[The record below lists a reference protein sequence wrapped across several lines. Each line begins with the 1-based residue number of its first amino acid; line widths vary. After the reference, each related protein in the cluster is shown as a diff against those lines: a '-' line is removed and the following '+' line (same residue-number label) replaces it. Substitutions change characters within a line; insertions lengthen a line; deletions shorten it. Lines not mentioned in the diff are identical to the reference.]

1 MKFIH
6 LADLHIGKRVNA
18 FPMLEDQ
25 RYILKQIL
33 TILRE
38 EQPDGGVILA
48 GDIYDKA
55 IPSAEAVE
63 LFDEFLTELAALRL
77 RVFIIAGNHDSPER
91 IAFGNRLMD
100 RSGIYLS
107 PVYDGHVKCIRCL
120 DSASATT
127 LSVANAVDPNV
138 DVRPVVSSPS
148 SYNAN
153 AVDLNA
159 STRPAASAAAT
170 ASVSGMPPVDVYL
183 LPFLKPANVRRFY
196 PEETIE
202 SYTDAMR
209 VAIAHMDIDPT
220 HRNLLVTHQFVTGA
234 SRSDSEDISV
244 GGTDNV
250 DASVFAPF
258 DYVALGHL
266 HGPQQVRFQPAAEAD
281 AADQD
286 VNLAANA
293 KTADT
298 SETAD
303 AAPTAS
309 STDRSESP
317 VSAVENTTV
326 GPVIRYAGTPLKY
339 SFSEAR
345 HHKSVTIVEIGEK
358 KADGVVDVCIG
369 TRELRPLHDMREIR
383 GSYEELTLR
392 ANYEGTATDDYIH
405 ATLSDEIEVPDAARH
420 LQVIYPNLMKLD
432 YDNARTRGQGSE
444 RLELE
449 QLEEKSP
456 LDLFSELFE
465 KQNHKDMTEE
475 QARYVEAQMEKI
487 WEAQN

>member
-18 FPMLEDQ
+18 FPLLEDQ

-63 LFDEFLTELAALRL
+63 LFDEFLTQLAALKL

-107 PVYDGHVKCIRCL
+107 PVYDGHVKRITCP
-120 DSASATT
+120 DTT
-127 LSVANAVDPNV
+127 SSDPQCAANAVGQHPG
-138 DVRPVVSSPS
+138 
-148 SYNAN
+148 
-153 AVDLNA
+153 
-159 STRPAASAAAT
+159 TRPTASAAAAAS
-170 ASVSGMPPVDVYL
+170 ASVYPPVDVYL

-286 VNLAANA
+286 ATPA
-293 KTADT
+293 
-298 SETAD
+298 
-303 AAPTAS
+303 AS
-309 STDRSESP
+309 SADRSESSA
-317 VSAVENTTV
+317 SAVERAST

-345 HHKSVTIVEIGEK
+345 HHKSVTVVEIGEK

-369 TRELRPLHDMREIR
+369 TRELKPLHDLREIR

-405 ATLSDEIEVPDAARH
+405 ATLTDEIEVPDAARH

>member
-63 LFDEFLTELAALRL
+63 LFDEFLTQLAALRL

-107 PVYDGHVKCIRCL
+107 PVYDGHVKRITCR
-120 DSASATT
+120 DTAASVT
-127 LSVANAVDPNV
+127 LSA
-138 DVRPVVSSPS
+138 
-148 SYNAN
+148 AN

-159 STRPAASAAAT
+159 GTHSVESASTSAAAST
-170 ASVSGMPPVDVYL
+170 CPPVDVYL

-244 GGTDNV
+244 GGSDNV
-250 DASVFAPF
+250 AASVFAPF

-266 HGPQQVRFQPAAEAD
+266 HGPQQMGE
-281 AADQD
+281 
-286 VNLAANA
+286 
-293 KTADT
+293 
-298 SETAD
+298 EG
-303 AAPTAS
+303 
-309 STDRSESP
+309 SP
-317 VSAVENTTV
+317 L
-326 GPVIRYAGTPLKY
+326 IRYAGTPLKY

-345 HHKSVTIVEIGEK
+345 HHKSVTVVEIGEK

-405 ATLSDEIEVPDAARH
+405 ATLTDEIEVPDAARH

-465 KQNHKDMTEE
+465 KQNHKEMTEE

>member
-38 EQPDGGVILA
+38 ERPDGGVILA

-63 LFDEFLTELAALRL
+63 LFDEFLTQLAALRL

-107 PVYDGHVKCIRCL
+107 PVYDGHVKRITCP
-120 DSASATT
+120 DTASSVT
-127 LSVANAVDPNV
+127 LSVANAVDL
-138 DVRPVVSSPS
+138 DAGTYPVES
-148 SYNAN
+148 
-153 AVDLNA
+153 A
-159 STRPAASAAAT
+159 STFAAAST
-170 ASVSGMPPVDVYL
+170 CPPVDVYL

-244 GGTDNV
+244 GGSDNV

-266 HGPQQVRFQPAAEAD
+266 HGPQQMGE
-281 AADQD
+281 
-286 VNLAANA
+286 
-293 KTADT
+293 
-298 SETAD
+298 EG
-303 AAPTAS
+303 
-309 STDRSESP
+309 SP
-317 VSAVENTTV
+317 L
-326 GPVIRYAGTPLKY
+326 IRYAGTPLKY

-345 HHKSVTIVEIGEK
+345 HHKSVTVVGIGEK

-405 ATLSDEIEVPDAARH
+405 ATLTDEIEIPDAARH
-420 LQVIYPNLMKLD
+420 LQLIYPNLMKLD

-465 KQNHKDMTEE
+465 KQNHKEMTEE
-475 QARYVEAQMEKI
+475 QARYVQAQMEKI
-487 WEAQN
+487 WEA

>member
-63 LFDEFLTELAALRL
+63 LFDEFLTQLAALRL

-107 PVYDGHVKCIRCL
+107 PVYDGHVKRITYP
-120 DSASATT
+120 DTASAVT
-127 LSVANAVDPNV
+127 LSAANAVDPNAGT
-138 DVRPVVSSPS
+138 RPVTSASVALSA
-148 SYNAN
+148 AN

-159 STRPAASAAAT
+159 GTHSVESASTSAAAST
-170 ASVSGMPPVDVYL
+170 CPPVDVYL

-244 GGTDNV
+244 GGSDNV

-266 HGPQQVRFQPAAEAD
+266 HGPQQMGE
-281 AADQD
+281 
-286 VNLAANA
+286 
-293 KTADT
+293 
-298 SETAD
+298 EG
-303 AAPTAS
+303 
-309 STDRSESP
+309 
-317 VSAVENTTV
+317 
-326 GPVIRYAGTPLKY
+326 GPIIRYAGTPLKY

-345 HHKSVTIVEIGEK
+345 HHKSVTVVEIGEK

-405 ATLSDEIEVPDAARH
+405 ATLTDEIEVPDAARH

-465 KQNHKDMTEE
+465 KQNHKEMTEE
-475 QARYVEAQMEKI
+475 QARYVQAQMEKI
-487 WEAQN
+487 WEA

>member
-63 LFDEFLTELAALRL
+63 LFDEFLTQLAALKL

-120 DSASATT
+120 NSASATT
-127 LSVANAVDPNV
+127 QSAANAVDPH
-138 DVRPVVSSPS
+138 
-148 SYNAN
+148 AG
-153 AVDLNA
+153 
-159 STRPAASAAAT
+159 TRPAASAAAT
-170 ASVSGMPPVDVYL
+170 ASVSGMPPVDIYL

-266 HGPQQVRFQPAAEAD
+266 HGPQQMGE
-281 AADQD
+281 
-286 VNLAANA
+286 
-293 KTADT
+293 
-298 SETAD
+298 EG
-303 AAPTAS
+303 
-309 STDRSESP
+309 
-317 VSAVENTTV
+317 

-345 HHKSVTIVEIGEK
+345 HHKSVTVVEIGEK

-369 TRELRPLHDMREIR
+369 TRELKPLHDMREIR

-405 ATLSDEIEVPDAARH
+405 ATLTDEIEVPDAARH

-456 LDLFSELFE
+456 LDLFLELFE

-475 QARYVEAQMEKI
+475 QARYVQAQMEKI

>member
-63 LFDEFLTELAALRL
+63 LFDEFLTQLAALRL

-107 PVYDGHVKCIRCL
+107 PVYDGHVKRITCP
-120 DSASATT
+120 DSAASVT
-127 LSVANAVDPNV
+127 LSA
-138 DVRPVVSSPS
+138 
-148 SYNAN
+148 AN

-159 STRPAASAAAT
+159 GTHSVESASTSAAAST
-170 ASVSGMPPVDVYL
+170 CPPVDVYL

-266 HGPQQVRFQPAAEAD
+266 HGPQQMGE
-281 AADQD
+281 
-286 VNLAANA
+286 
-293 KTADT
+293 
-298 SETAD
+298 EG
-303 AAPTAS
+303 
-309 STDRSESP
+309 
-317 VSAVENTTV
+317 
-326 GPVIRYAGTPLKY
+326 GPLIRYAGTPLKY

-345 HHKSVTIVEIGEK
+345 HHKSVTVVEIGEK
-358 KADGVVDVCIG
+358 KADGVVDVCIS

-405 ATLSDEIEVPDAARH
+405 ATLTDEIEIPDAARH

-465 KQNHKDMTEE
+465 KQNHKEMTEE
-475 QARYVEAQMEKI
+475 QARYVQAQMEKI
-487 WEAQN
+487 WEA

>member
-18 FPMLEDQ
+18 FPMLGDQ

-63 LFDEFLTELAALRL
+63 LFDEFLTQLAALRL

-107 PVYDGHVKCIRCL
+107 PVYDGHVKRITCP
-120 DSASATT
+120 DTASAVT
-127 LSVANAVDPNV
+127 LSAANAVDPNAGT
-138 DVRPVVSSPS
+138 RPVTSASVALSA
-148 SYNAN
+148 AN

-159 STRPAASAAAT
+159 GTHSVESASTSAAAST
-170 ASVSGMPPVDVYL
+170 CPPVDVYL

-244 GGTDNV
+244 GGSDNV

-266 HGPQQVRFQPAAEAD
+266 HGPQQMGE
-281 AADQD
+281 
-286 VNLAANA
+286 
-293 KTADT
+293 
-298 SETAD
+298 EG
-303 AAPTAS
+303 
-309 STDRSESP
+309 
-317 VSAVENTTV
+317 
-326 GPVIRYAGTPLKY
+326 GPIIRYAGTPLKY

-345 HHKSVTIVEIGEK
+345 HHKSVTVVEIGEK

-405 ATLSDEIEVPDAARH
+405 ATLTDEIEIPDAARH

-465 KQNHKDMTEE
+465 KQNHKEMTEE
-475 QARYVEAQMEKI
+475 QARYVQAQMEKI
-487 WEAQN
+487 WEA

>member
-63 LFDEFLTELAALRL
+63 LFDEFLTQLAALRL

-107 PVYDGHVKCIRCL
+107 PVYDDHVKRITCP
-120 DSASATT
+120 DSAASVT
-127 LSVANAVDPNV
+127 LSAANAVDPNAGT
-138 DVRPVVSSPS
+138 RPVTSASVTLSA
-148 SYNAN
+148 AN

-159 STRPAASAAAT
+159 GTHSVESASTSAAAST
-170 ASVSGMPPVDVYL
+170 CPPVDVYL

-202 SYTDAMR
+202 SYTDAIR

-244 GGTDNV
+244 GGSDNI

-266 HGPQQVRFQPAAEAD
+266 HGPQQMGE
-281 AADQD
+281 
-286 VNLAANA
+286 
-293 KTADT
+293 
-298 SETAD
+298 EG
-303 AAPTAS
+303 
-309 STDRSESP
+309 SP
-317 VSAVENTTV
+317 L
-326 GPVIRYAGTPLKY
+326 IRYAGTPLKY

-345 HHKSVTIVEIGEK
+345 HHKSVTVVEIGEK

-405 ATLSDEIEVPDAARH
+405 ATLTDEIEIPDAARH

-465 KQNHKDMTEE
+465 KQNHKEMTEE
-475 QARYVEAQMEKI
+475 QARYVQAQMEKI
-487 WEAQN
+487 WEA

>member
-63 LFDEFLTELAALRL
+63 LFDEFLTQLAALRL

-107 PVYDGHVKCIRCL
+107 PVYDGHVKRITCP
-120 DSASATT
+120 DSAASVT
-127 LSVANAVDPNV
+127 LSAANAVDPNAGT
-138 DVRPVVSSPS
+138 RPVTSASVTLSA
-148 SYNAN
+148 AN
-153 AVDLNA
+153 AVDPNAGTHSVESA
-159 STRPAASAAAT
+159 STSAAAST
-170 ASVSGMPPVDVYL
+170 CPPVDVYL

-244 GGTDNV
+244 GGSDNV

-266 HGPQQVRFQPAAEAD
+266 HGPQQMGE
-281 AADQD
+281 
-286 VNLAANA
+286 
-293 KTADT
+293 
-298 SETAD
+298 EG
-303 AAPTAS
+303 
-309 STDRSESP
+309 
-317 VSAVENTTV
+317 
-326 GPVIRYAGTPLKY
+326 GPIIRYAGTPLKY

-345 HHKSVTIVEIGEK
+345 HHKYVTVVEIGEK

-405 ATLSDEIEVPDAARH
+405 ATLTDEIEIPDAARH

-465 KQNHKDMTEE
+465 KQNHKEMTEE
-475 QARYVEAQMEKI
+475 QARYVQAQMEKI
-487 WEAQN
+487 WEA

>member
-63 LFDEFLTELAALRL
+63 LFDEFLTQLAALRL

-107 PVYDGHVKCIRCL
+107 PVYDGHVKRITCR
-120 DSASATT
+120 DSAASVT
-127 LSVANAVDPNV
+127 LSVANAVD
-138 DVRPVVSSPS
+138 
-148 SYNAN
+148 
-153 AVDLNA
+153 LNA
-159 STRPAASAAAT
+159 GTHSVESASTSASAST
-170 ASVSGMPPVDVYL
+170 CPLVDVYL

-202 SYTDAMR
+202 SYTDAIR

-244 GGTDNV
+244 GGSDNV

-266 HGPQQVRFQPAAEAD
+266 HGPQQMGE
-281 AADQD
+281 
-286 VNLAANA
+286 
-293 KTADT
+293 
-298 SETAD
+298 EG
-303 AAPTAS
+303 
-309 STDRSESP
+309 
-317 VSAVENTTV
+317 
-326 GPVIRYAGTPLKY
+326 GPLIRYAGTPLKY

-345 HHKSVTIVEIGEK
+345 HHKSVTVVEIGEK

-405 ATLSDEIEVPDAARH
+405 ATLTDEIEVPDAARH

-432 YDNARTRGQGSE
+432 YDNARTRGQGSD

-465 KQNHKDMTEE
+465 KQNHKEMTEE
-475 QARYVEAQMEKI
+475 QARYIEAQMEKI
-487 WEAQN
+487 WEA

>member
-1 MKFIH
+1 
-6 LADLHIGKRVNA
+6 
-18 FPMLEDQ
+18 MLEDQ

-63 LFDEFLTELAALRL
+63 LFDEFLTQLAALRL

-107 PVYDGHVKCIRCL
+107 PVYDGHVKRITCR
-120 DSASATT
+120 DSASVVT
-127 LSVANAVDPNV
+127 LSAANAVDPNAGT
-138 DVRPVVSSPS
+138 RPATSASVTLSA
-148 SYNAN
+148 AN
-153 AVDLNA
+153 AVDLDAGTHSVESA
-159 STRPAASAAAT
+159 STSAAAST
-170 ASVSGMPPVDVYL
+170 CPPVDVYL

-244 GGTDNV
+244 GGSDNV

-266 HGPQQVRFQPAAEAD
+266 HGPQQVRFQPAPEED

-286 VNLAANA
+286 AIPEAASA
-293 KTADT
+293 
-298 SETAD
+298 E
-303 AAPTAS
+303 
-309 STDRSESP
+309 ESDGSA
-317 VSAVENTTV
+317 SAVENTTA
-326 GPVIRYAGTPLKY
+326 GPLIRYAGTPLKY

-345 HHKSVTIVEIGEK
+345 HHKSVTVVEIGEK

-405 ATLSDEIEVPDAARH
+405 ATLTDEIEVPDAARH

-456 LDLFSELFE
+456 IDLFSELFE
-465 KQNHKDMTEE
+465 KQNHKEMTEE

-487 WEAQN
+487 WEA

>member
-63 LFDEFLTELAALRL
+63 LFDEFLTQLAALRL

-107 PVYDGHVKCIRCL
+107 PVYDGHVKRITCR
-120 DSASATT
+120 DTAASVT
-127 LSVANAVDPNV
+127 LSA
-138 DVRPVVSSPS
+138 
-148 SYNAN
+148 AN

-159 STRPAASAAAT
+159 GTHSVESASTSAAAST
-170 ASVSGMPPVDVYL
+170 CPPVDVYL

-266 HGPQQVRFQPAAEAD
+266 HGPQQMGE
-281 AADQD
+281 
-286 VNLAANA
+286 
-293 KTADT
+293 
-298 SETAD
+298 EG
-303 AAPTAS
+303 
-309 STDRSESP
+309 
-317 VSAVENTTV
+317 
-326 GPVIRYAGTPLKY
+326 GPLIRYAGTPLKY

-345 HHKSVTIVEIGEK
+345 HHKSVTVVEIGEK
-358 KADGVVDVCIG
+358 KADGTTDVCIG

-405 ATLSDEIEVPDAARH
+405 ATLTDEIEIPDAARH

-465 KQNHKDMTEE
+465 KQNHKEMTEE
-475 QARYVEAQMEKI
+475 QARYVQAQMEKI
-487 WEAQN
+487 WEA

>member
-107 PVYDGHVKCIRCL
+107 PVYDGHVKRITCPDTISSVPQ
-120 DSASATT
+120 SA
-127 LSVANAVDPNV
+127 D
-138 DVRPVVSSPS
+138 
-148 SYNAN
+148 N

-170 ASVSGMPPVDVYL
+170 ASVSVSGTPPVDVYL

-266 HGPQQVRFQPAAEAD
+266 HGPQQVRFQPAPEED

-286 VNLAANA
+286 ANLAASS
-293 KTADT
+293 ADH
-298 SETAD
+298 
-303 AAPTAS
+303 
-309 STDRSESP
+309 SESP
-317 VSAVENTTV
+317 ASAVENTTV
-326 GPVIRYAGTPLKY
+326 GPAIRYAGTPLKY

-345 HHKSVTIVEIGEK
+345 HHKSVTVVEIGEK

-405 ATLSDEIEVPDAARH
+405 ATLTDEIEVPDAARH

-475 QARYVEAQMEKI
+475 QARYVQAQMEKI
-487 WEAQN
+487 WEE

>member
-1 MKFIH
+1 MKTAWIYKARGGIIMKFIH

-63 LFDEFLTELAALRL
+63 LFDEFLTQLAALRL

-107 PVYDGHVKCIRCL
+107 PVYDGHVKRITCR
-120 DSASATT
+120 DTASAVT
-127 LSVANAVDPNV
+127 LSAANAVDPNAGT
-138 DVRPVVSSPS
+138 RPVTSAPATLSA
-148 SYNAN
+148 AN

-159 STRPAASAAAT
+159 GTHSVESASTSAAAST
-170 ASVSGMPPVDVYL
+170 CPPVDVYL

-220 HRNLLVTHQFVTGA
+220 HRNILVTHQFVTGA

-244 GGTDNV
+244 GGSDNV

-266 HGPQQVRFQPAAEAD
+266 HGPQQMGE
-281 AADQD
+281 
-286 VNLAANA
+286 
-293 KTADT
+293 
-298 SETAD
+298 EG
-303 AAPTAS
+303 
-309 STDRSESP
+309 
-317 VSAVENTTV
+317 
-326 GPVIRYAGTPLKY
+326 GPIIRYAGTPLKY

-345 HHKSVTIVEIGEK
+345 HHKSVTVVEIGEK

-405 ATLSDEIEVPDAARH
+405 ATLTDEIEIPDAARH

>member
-63 LFDEFLTELAALRL
+63 LFDEFLTQLAALRL

-107 PVYDGHVKCIRCL
+107 PVYDGHVKCITCP
-120 DSASATT
+120 DITSPAT
-127 LSVANAVDPNV
+127 LSA
-138 DVRPVVSSPS
+138 
-148 SYNAN
+148 AN
-153 AVDLNA
+153 AVDLDAGTYPVESA
-159 STRPAASAAAT
+159 STSAAAST
-170 ASVSGMPPVDVYL
+170 CPPVDVYL

-244 GGTDNV
+244 GGSDNV

-266 HGPQQVRFQPAAEAD
+266 HGPQQMGE
-281 AADQD
+281 
-286 VNLAANA
+286 
-293 KTADT
+293 
-298 SETAD
+298 EG
-303 AAPTAS
+303 
-309 STDRSESP
+309 
-317 VSAVENTTV
+317 
-326 GPVIRYAGTPLKY
+326 GPLIRYAGTPLKY

-345 HHKSVTIVEIGEK
+345 HHKSVTVVEIGEK

-405 ATLSDEIEVPDAARH
+405 ATLTDEIEVPDAARH

-465 KQNHKDMTEE
+465 KQNHKEMTEE
-475 QARYVEAQMEKI
+475 QVRYVQAQMEKI
-487 WEAQN
+487 WEA

>member
-63 LFDEFLTELAALRL
+63 LFDEFLTQLAALRL

-107 PVYDGHVKCIRCL
+107 PVYDGHVKRITCR
-120 DSASATT
+120 DTASAAT
-127 LSVANAVDPNV
+127 LSAANAVDPNAGT
-138 DVRPVVSSPS
+138 RPVTSASVALSA
-148 SYNAN
+148 AN
-153 AVDLNA
+153 AVDPNAGTHSVESA
-159 STRPAASAAAT
+159 STSAAAST
-170 ASVSGMPPVDVYL
+170 CPPVDVYL
-183 LPFLKPANVRRFY
+183 LPFLKPASVRRFY
-196 PEETIE
+196 PEESIE

-244 GGTDNV
+244 GGSDNV

-266 HGPQQVRFQPAAEAD
+266 HGPQQMGE
-281 AADQD
+281 
-286 VNLAANA
+286 
-293 KTADT
+293 
-298 SETAD
+298 EG
-303 AAPTAS
+303 
-309 STDRSESP
+309 
-317 VSAVENTTV
+317 
-326 GPVIRYAGTPLKY
+326 GPIIRYAGTPLKY

-345 HHKSVTIVEIGEK
+345 HHKSVTVVEIGEK

-405 ATLSDEIEVPDAARH
+405 ATLTDEIEIPDAARH

-465 KQNHKDMTEE
+465 KQNHKEMTEE
-475 QARYVEAQMEKI
+475 QARYVQAQMEKI
-487 WEAQN
+487 WEA

>member
-63 LFDEFLTELAALRL
+63 LFDEFLTRLAALKL

-107 PVYDGHVKCIRCL
+107 PVYDGHVKRITCP
-120 DSASATT
+120 DSAASVT
-127 LSVANAVDPNV
+127 LSA
-138 DVRPVVSSPS
+138 
-148 SYNAN
+148 AN

-159 STRPAASAAAT
+159 GTHSVESASTSAAAST
-170 ASVSGMPPVDVYL
+170 CPPVDVYL

-202 SYTDAMR
+202 SYTDAIR

-244 GGTDNV
+244 GGSDNV

-266 HGPQQVRFQPAAEAD
+266 HGPQQMGE
-281 AADQD
+281 
-286 VNLAANA
+286 
-293 KTADT
+293 
-298 SETAD
+298 EG
-303 AAPTAS
+303 
-309 STDRSESP
+309 
-317 VSAVENTTV
+317 
-326 GPVIRYAGTPLKY
+326 GPIIRYAGTPLKY

-345 HHKSVTIVEIGEK
+345 HHKSVTVVEIGEK

-405 ATLSDEIEVPDAARH
+405 ATLTDEIEVPDAARH

-475 QARYVEAQMEKI
+475 QARYIEAQMEKI
-487 WEAQN
+487 WEA

>member
-63 LFDEFLTELAALRL
+63 LFDEFLYQLAALKL

-100 RSGIYLS
+100 HSGIYLS
-107 PVYDGHVKCIRCL
+107 PVYDGHVKRITCL
-120 DSASATT
+120 D
-127 LSVANAVDPNV
+127 
-138 DVRPVVSSPS
+138 
-148 SYNAN
+148 
-153 AVDLNA
+153 
-159 STRPAASAAAT
+159 AASA
-170 ASVSGMPPVDVYL
+170 SICPPVDVYL

-196 PEETIE
+196 PDETIE

-209 VAIAHMDIDPT
+209 IAIAHMDIDPT
-220 HRNLLVTHQFVTGA
+220 HRNLLVTHQFVSGA

-266 HGPQQVRFQPAAEAD
+266 HGPQQVRFRSVPDAN

-286 VNLAANA
+286 AS
-293 KTADT
+293 
-298 SETAD
+298 SEAVMHALLSAD
-303 AAPTAS
+303 ADSEVS
-309 STDRSESP
+309 STEHSESSA
-317 VSAVENTTV
+317 SAVKTMTA
-326 GPVIRYAGTPLKY
+326 GPVIRYSGTPLKY

-345 HHKSVTIVEIGEK
+345 HHKSVTIVEIGAK
-358 KADGVVDVCIG
+358 KADGTTDVCID
-369 TRELRPLHDMREIR
+369 TRELKPMHDMREIR

-392 ANYEGTATDDYIH
+392 ANYEGTATDDYMH
-405 ATLSDEIEVPDAARH
+405 VTLTDEIEVPDAARH

-432 YDNARTRGQGSE
+432 YDNARTRGQGDE
-444 RLELE
+444 GLELE
-449 QLEEKSP
+449 ALEEKSP

-465 KQNHKDMTEE
+465 KQNHKEMTEE
-475 QARYVEAQMEKI
+475 QTRYVQAQMEKI
-487 WEAQN
+487 WEA

>member
-6 LADLHIGKRVNA
+6 LADLHIGKRVNE

-38 EQPDGGVILA
+38 ERPDGGVILA

-63 LFDEFLTELAALRL
+63 LFDEFLTQLAALRL

-107 PVYDGHVKCIRCL
+107 PVYDGHVKRITCP
-120 DSASATT
+120 DSAASVT
-127 LSVANAVDPNV
+127 LSA
-138 DVRPVVSSPS
+138 
-148 SYNAN
+148 AN

-159 STRPAASAAAT
+159 GTHSVESASTSAAAST
-170 ASVSGMPPVDVYL
+170 CPPVDVYL

-244 GGTDNV
+244 GGSDNV

-266 HGPQQVRFQPAAEAD
+266 HGPQQVRFQPAPEED
-281 AADQD
+281 ASDQD
-286 VNLAANA
+286 ATPA
-293 KTADT
+293 T
-298 SETAD
+298 
-303 AAPTAS
+303 S

-317 VSAVENTTV
+317 ASTVENTTV
-326 GPVIRYAGTPLKY
+326 GPIIRYAGTPLKY
-339 SFSEAR
+339 SFSEDR
-345 HHKSVTIVEIGEK
+345 HHKSVTVVEIGEK
-358 KADGVVDVCIG
+358 KADGVVDVCIS

-405 ATLSDEIEVPDAARH
+405 ATLTDEIEIPDAARH

-432 YDNARTRGQGSE
+432 YDNARTRGQSSE

-465 KQNHKDMTEE
+465 KQNHKEMTEE
-475 QARYVEAQMEKI
+475 QAHYVQAQMEKI
-487 WEAQN
+487 WEA

>member
-38 EQPDGGVILA
+38 ERPDGGVILA

-63 LFDEFLTELAALRL
+63 LFDEFLTQLAALRL

-107 PVYDGHVKCIRCL
+107 PVYDGHVKRITCPDRA
-120 DSASATT
+120 ASVT
-127 LSVANAVDPNV
+127 LSA
-138 DVRPVVSSPS
+138 
-148 SYNAN
+148 AN

-159 STRPAASAAAT
+159 GTHSVESASTSAAAST
-170 ASVSGMPPVDVYL
+170 CPPVDVYL

-196 PEETIE
+196 LEETIE

-244 GGTDNV
+244 GGSDNV

-266 HGPQQVRFQPAAEAD
+266 HGPQQMGE
-281 AADQD
+281 
-286 VNLAANA
+286 
-293 KTADT
+293 
-298 SETAD
+298 EG
-303 AAPTAS
+303 
-309 STDRSESP
+309 
-317 VSAVENTTV
+317 
-326 GPVIRYAGTPLKY
+326 GPLIRYAGTPLKY

-345 HHKSVTIVEIGEK
+345 HHKSVTVVEIGEK
-358 KADGVVDVCIG
+358 KADGVVDVCIS

-405 ATLSDEIEVPDAARH
+405 ATLTDEIEIPDAARH

-465 KQNHKDMTEE
+465 KQNHKEMTEE
-475 QARYVEAQMEKI
+475 QARYVQAQMEKI
-487 WEAQN
+487 WEA

>member
-63 LFDEFLTELAALRL
+63 LFDEFLTQLAALKL

-91 IAFGNRLMD
+91 IAFGSRLMD

-107 PVYDGHVKCIRCL
+107 PVYDGHVKRITCPDIT
-120 DSASATT
+120 SPAT
-127 LSVANAVDPNV
+127 LSAANAVDPNTGT
-138 DVRPVVSSPS
+138 RPATSASVTLSA
-148 SYNAN
+148 AN

-159 STRPAASAAAT
+159 GTHSVESASTSASA
-170 ASVSGMPPVDVYL
+170 SGTPPVDVYL

-196 PEETIE
+196 PEESIE

-250 DASVFAPF
+250 DASVFVPF

-266 HGPQQVRFQPAAEAD
+266 HGPQQMGE
-281 AADQD
+281 
-286 VNLAANA
+286 
-293 KTADT
+293 
-298 SETAD
+298 EG
-303 AAPTAS
+303 
-309 STDRSESP
+309 
-317 VSAVENTTV
+317 
-326 GPVIRYAGTPLKY
+326 GPLIRYAGTPLKY
-339 SFSEAR
+339 SFSETR
-345 HHKSVTIVEIGEK
+345 HHKSVTVVEIGAK
-358 KADGVVDVCIG
+358 KADGTTDVRID

-405 ATLSDEIEVPDAARH
+405 ATLTDEIEVPDAARH

-444 RLELE
+444 RLDLE

-475 QARYVEAQMEKI
+475 QARYIGAQMEKI
-487 WEAQN
+487 WEA

>member
-63 LFDEFLTELAALRL
+63 LFDEFLYQLAALRL

-120 DSASATT
+120 DESASGT
-127 LSVANAVDPNV
+127 
-138 DVRPVVSSPS
+138 
-148 SYNAN
+148 
-153 AVDLNA
+153 
-159 STRPAASAAAT
+159 
-170 ASVSGMPPVDVYL
+170 PPVDVYL

-266 HGPQQVRFQPAAEAD
+266 HGPQQVRFQPAPEED

-286 VNLAANA
+286 ANLAA
-293 KTADT
+293 
-298 SETAD
+298 
-303 AAPTAS
+303 S
-309 STDRSESP
+309 SADRSESP
-317 VSAVENTTV
+317 ASAVERASA

-345 HHKSVTIVEIGEK
+345 HHKSVTVVEIGEK
-358 KADGVVDVCIG
+358 KADGVVDICIG
-369 TRELRPLHDMREIR
+369 TRELLPLHDMREIR

-405 ATLSDEIEVPDAARH
+405 ATLTDEIEVPDAARH

-475 QARYVEAQMEKI
+475 QARYVQAQMEKI
-487 WEAQN
+487 WEE

>member
-63 LFDEFLTELAALRL
+63 LFDEFLTQLAALRL

-107 PVYDGHVKCIRCL
+107 PVYDGHVKRIRCL

-127 LSVANAVDPNV
+127 LSAANAVDPNA
-138 DVRPVVSSPS
+138 DI
-148 SYNAN
+148 
-153 AVDLNA
+153 
-159 STRPAASAAAT
+159 RPAASAAAT
-170 ASVSGMPPVDVYL
+170 LSAANAVDLDAGTHSVESASTSAAASTCPPVDVYL

-209 VAIAHMDIDPT
+209 VAIAHMEIDPT

-266 HGPQQVRFQPAAEAD
+266 HGPQQVRFQPAPEED

-286 VNLAANA
+286 AIPEAASA
-293 KTADT
+293 ED
-298 SETAD
+298 SD
-303 AAPTAS
+303 GSAS
-309 STDRSESP
+309 T
-317 VSAVENTTV
+317 VENTTA

-345 HHKSVTIVEIGEK
+345 HHKSVTVVEIGEK

-392 ANYEGTATDDYIH
+392 ANYEGTAMDDYIH
-405 ATLSDEIEVPDAARH
+405 ATLTDEIEVPDAARH

-456 LDLFSELFE
+456 IDLFSELFE
-465 KQNHKDMTEE
+465 KQNHKEMTEE

-487 WEAQN
+487 WEA

>member
-63 LFDEFLTELAALRL
+63 LFDEFLTQLAALRL
-77 RVFIIAGNHDSPER
+77 RVFIIVGNHDSPER

-107 PVYDGHVKCIRCL
+107 PVYDGHVKRITCP
-120 DSASATT
+120 DSASA
-127 LSVANAVDPNV
+127 
-138 DVRPVVSSPS
+138 
-148 SYNAN
+148 
-153 AVDLNA
+153 
-159 STRPAASAAAT
+159 STC
-170 ASVSGMPPVDVYL
+170 PPVDVYL

-202 SYTDAMR
+202 SYTDAIR

-244 GGTDNV
+244 GGSDNV

-266 HGPQQVRFQPAAEAD
+266 HGPQQMGE
-281 AADQD
+281 
-286 VNLAANA
+286 
-293 KTADT
+293 
-298 SETAD
+298 EG
-303 AAPTAS
+303 
-309 STDRSESP
+309 
-317 VSAVENTTV
+317 
-326 GPVIRYAGTPLKY
+326 GPIIRYAGTPLKY

-345 HHKSVTIVEIGEK
+345 HHKSVTVVEIGEK

-369 TRELRPLHDMREIR
+369 TRELLPLHDMREIR

-405 ATLSDEIEVPDAARH
+405 ATLTDEIEIPDAARH

-465 KQNHKDMTEE
+465 KQNHKEMTEE
-475 QARYVEAQMEKI
+475 QSRYVQAQMEKI
-487 WEAQN
+487 WEA

>member
-38 EQPDGGVILA
+38 ERPDGGVILA

-63 LFDEFLTELAALRL
+63 LFDEFLTQLAALRL

-107 PVYDGHVKCIRCL
+107 PVYDGHVKRITCPDRA
-120 DSASATT
+120 ASVT
-127 LSVANAVDPNV
+127 LSA
-138 DVRPVVSSPS
+138 
-148 SYNAN
+148 AN

-159 STRPAASAAAT
+159 GTHSVESASTSAAAST
-170 ASVSGMPPVDVYL
+170 CPPVDVYL

-244 GGTDNV
+244 GGSDNV

-266 HGPQQVRFQPAAEAD
+266 HGPQQMGE
-281 AADQD
+281 
-286 VNLAANA
+286 
-293 KTADT
+293 
-298 SETAD
+298 EG
-303 AAPTAS
+303 
-309 STDRSESP
+309 
-317 VSAVENTTV
+317 
-326 GPVIRYAGTPLKY
+326 GPLIRYAGTPLKY

-345 HHKSVTIVEIGEK
+345 HHKSVTVVEIGEK

-405 ATLSDEIEVPDAARH
+405 ATLTDEIEIPDAARH

-475 QARYVEAQMEKI
+475 QARYVQAQMEKI
-487 WEAQN
+487 WEA

>member
-63 LFDEFLTELAALRL
+63 LFDEFLTQLAALRL

-107 PVYDGHVKCIRCL
+107 PVYDGHVKRITC
-120 DSASATT
+120 
-127 LSVANAVDPNV
+127 
-138 DVRPVVSSPS
+138 
-148 SYNAN
+148 
-153 AVDLNA
+153 
-159 STRPAASAAAT
+159 
-170 ASVSGMPPVDVYL
+170 PPVDVYL

-244 GGTDNV
+244 GGSDNV

-266 HGPQQVRFQPAAEAD
+266 HGPQQMGE
-281 AADQD
+281 
-286 VNLAANA
+286 
-293 KTADT
+293 
-298 SETAD
+298 EG
-303 AAPTAS
+303 
-309 STDRSESP
+309 
-317 VSAVENTTV
+317 
-326 GPVIRYAGTPLKY
+326 GPIIRYAGTPLKY

-345 HHKSVTIVEIGEK
+345 HHKSVTVVEIGEK

-369 TRELRPLHDMREIR
+369 TRKLRPLHDMREIR
-383 GSYEELTLR
+383 GSYEDLTLR

-405 ATLSDEIEVPDAARH
+405 ATLTDEIEIPDAARH

-465 KQNHKDMTEE
+465 KQNHKEMTEE
-475 QARYVEAQMEKI
+475 QARYVQAQMEKI
-487 WEAQN
+487 WEA

>member
-77 RVFIIAGNHDSPER
+77 RVFVIAGNHDSPER

-107 PVYDGHVKCIRCL
+107 PVYDGHVKCITCP
-120 DSASATT
+120 DTA
-127 LSVANAVDPNV
+127 
-138 DVRPVVSSPS
+138 
-148 SYNAN
+148 
-153 AVDLNA
+153 
-159 STRPAASAAAT
+159 AAAT
-170 ASVSGMPPVDVYL
+170 PPVDVYL

-250 DASVFAPF
+250 DVSVFAPF

-266 HGPQQVRFQPAAEAD
+266 HGPQQVRFQPAPEED

-286 VNLAANA
+286 ANLAA
-293 KTADT
+293 
-298 SETAD
+298 
-303 AAPTAS
+303 S
-309 STDRSESP
+309 SADRSESP
-317 VSAVENTTV
+317 ASAVENTTV

-345 HHKSVTIVEIGEK
+345 HHKSVTVVEIGEK
-358 KADGVVDVCIG
+358 KADGVVDVCID

-405 ATLSDEIEVPDAARH
+405 ATLTDEIEVPDAARH

-475 QARYVEAQMEKI
+475 QARYVQAQMEKI
-487 WEAQN
+487 WEE

>member
-38 EQPDGGVILA
+38 ERPDGGVILA

-63 LFDEFLTELAALRL
+63 LFDEFLTQLAALRL

-107 PVYDGHVKCIRCL
+107 PVYDGHVKRITCP
-120 DSASATT
+120 DSAASVT
-127 LSVANAVDPNV
+127 LSA
-138 DVRPVVSSPS
+138 
-148 SYNAN
+148 AN
-153 AVDLNA
+153 AVDLDAGTHSVESA
-159 STRPAASAAAT
+159 STSAAAST
-170 ASVSGMPPVDVYL
+170 CPPVDVYL

-244 GGTDNV
+244 GGSDNV

-266 HGPQQVRFQPAAEAD
+266 HGPQQVRFQPAPEENAS
-281 AADQD
+281 DQD
-286 VNLAANA
+286 AIPA
-293 KTADT
+293 
-298 SETAD
+298 
-303 AAPTAS
+303 AS
-309 STDRSESP
+309 STDRSESLAST
-317 VSAVENTTV
+317 VGNTTV
-326 GPVIRYAGTPLKY
+326 GPLIRYAGTPLKY

-345 HHKSVTIVEIGEK
+345 HHKSVTVVEIGEK

-392 ANYEGTATDDYIH
+392 TNYEGTATDDYIH
-405 ATLSDEIEVPDAARH
+405 ATLTDEIEIPDAARH

-475 QARYVEAQMEKI
+475 QARYVQAQMEKI
-487 WEAQN
+487 WEA

>member
-25 RYILKQIL
+25 RYILKQLL

-38 EQPDGGVILA
+38 DQPDGGVILA

-63 LFDEFLTELAALRL
+63 LFDEFLTQLAALKL

-107 PVYDGHVKCIRCL
+107 PVYDGHVKRITCPDTISSVPQ
-120 DSASATT
+120 SAD
-127 LSVANAVDPNV
+127 NA
-138 DVRPVVSSPS
+138 
-148 SYNAN
+148 A
-153 AVDLNA
+153 DLQA
-159 STRPAASAAAT
+159 GTRPAASTSAAASAIGT
-170 ASVSGMPPVDVYL
+170 PPVDVYL

-266 HGPQQVRFQPAAEAD
+266 HGPQQMGE
-281 AADQD
+281 
-286 VNLAANA
+286 
-293 KTADT
+293 
-298 SETAD
+298 EG
-303 AAPTAS
+303 
-309 STDRSESP
+309 
-317 VSAVENTTV
+317 

-345 HHKSVTIVEIGEK
+345 HHKSVTVVEIGEK

-369 TRELRPLHDMREIR
+369 TRELKPLHDMREIR

-405 ATLSDEIEVPDAARH
+405 ATLTDEIEVPDAARH

-475 QARYVEAQMEKI
+475 QARYVQAQMEKI

>member
-63 LFDEFLTELAALRL
+63 LFDEFLTQLASLRL
-77 RVFIIAGNHDSPER
+77 RVFVIAGNHDSPER

-107 PVYDGHVKCIRCL
+107 PVYDGHVKRITCPDIT
-120 DSASATT
+120 SPAT
-127 LSVANAVDPNV
+127 LSA
-138 DVRPVVSSPS
+138 
-148 SYNAN
+148 AN
-153 AVDLNA
+153 AVDLDAGTHPVESA
-159 STRPAASAAAT
+159 STSAAAST
-170 ASVSGMPPVDVYL
+170 CPPVDVYL

-244 GGTDNV
+244 GGSDNV

-266 HGPQQVRFQPAAEAD
+266 HGPQQMGE
-281 AADQD
+281 
-286 VNLAANA
+286 
-293 KTADT
+293 
-298 SETAD
+298 EG
-303 AAPTAS
+303 
-309 STDRSESP
+309 
-317 VSAVENTTV
+317 
-326 GPVIRYAGTPLKY
+326 GPLIRYAGTPLKY

-345 HHKSVTIVEIGEK
+345 HHKSVTVVEIGEK

-405 ATLSDEIEVPDAARH
+405 ATLTDEIEVPDAARH

-444 RLELE
+444 RLEPE
-449 QLEEKSP
+449 ELEEKSP
-456 LDLFSELFE
+456 LALFSELFE

-475 QARYVEAQMEKI
+475 QARYVQAQMEKI
-487 WEAQN
+487 WEAQD

>member
-77 RVFIIAGNHDSPER
+77 RVFVIAGNHDSPER

-107 PVYDGHVKCIRCL
+107 PVYDGHVKRIRCL
-120 DSASATT
+120 DSAS
-127 LSVANAVDPNV
+127 SVPQSAANAAAPHVGT
-138 DVRPVVSSPS
+138 RPV
-148 SYNAN
+148 
-153 AVDLNA
+153 A
-159 STRPAASAAAT
+159 STAAAT
-170 ASVSGMPPVDVYL
+170 SAAGYPPVDVYL

-266 HGPQQVRFQPAAEAD
+266 HGPQQVRFQPAPEED
-281 AADQD
+281 AADQEATPEAVD
-286 VNLAANA
+286 TIGNAA
-293 KTADT
+293 AD
-298 SETAD
+298 SE
-303 AAPTAS
+303 AS
-309 STDRSESP
+309 SADRSENSA
-317 VSAVENTTV
+317 SAVERAST

-339 SFSEAR
+339 SFSEAH
-345 HHKSVTIVEIGEK
+345 HHKSVTVVEIGEK
-358 KADGVVDVCIG
+358 KANGVVDVCIG
-369 TRELRPLHDMREIR
+369 TRELKPLHDMREIR

-405 ATLSDEIEVPDAARH
+405 ATLTDEIEVPDAARH

-475 QARYVEAQMEKI
+475 QARYVQAQMEKI
-487 WEAQN
+487 WEE

>member
-63 LFDEFLTELAALRL
+63 LFDEFLTHLAALRL

-107 PVYDGHVKCIRCL
+107 PVYDGHVKRITCP
-120 DSASATT
+120 DTASAVT
-127 LSVANAVDPNV
+127 LSAANAVDPNAGT
-138 DVRPVVSSPS
+138 RPVTSASVALSA
-148 SYNAN
+148 AN

-159 STRPAASAAAT
+159 GTHSVESVSTSAAAST
-170 ASVSGMPPVDVYL
+170 CPPVDVYL

-244 GGTDNV
+244 GGSDNV

-266 HGPQQVRFQPAAEAD
+266 HGPQQMGE
-281 AADQD
+281 
-286 VNLAANA
+286 
-293 KTADT
+293 
-298 SETAD
+298 EG
-303 AAPTAS
+303 
-309 STDRSESP
+309 
-317 VSAVENTTV
+317 
-326 GPVIRYAGTPLKY
+326 GPIIRYAGTPLKY

-345 HHKSVTIVEIGEK
+345 HHKSVTVVEIGEK

-405 ATLSDEIEVPDAARH
+405 ATLTDEIEVPDAARH

-465 KQNHKDMTEE
+465 KQNHKEMTEE
-475 QARYVEAQMEKI
+475 QARYIEAQMEKI
-487 WEAQN
+487 WEA

>member
-63 LFDEFLTELAALRL
+63 LFDEFLTQLAALRL

-107 PVYDGHVKCIRCL
+107 PVYDGHVKCITCP
-120 DSASATT
+120 DITSPST
-127 LSVANAVDPNV
+127 LSAANAVDPNAGT
-138 DVRPVVSSPS
+138 RPVTSASVALSA
-148 SYNAN
+148 AN
-153 AVDLNA
+153 AVDPNAGTHSVESA
-159 STRPAASAAAT
+159 STSAAAST
-170 ASVSGMPPVDVYL
+170 CPPVDVYL

-244 GGTDNV
+244 GGSDNV

-266 HGPQQVRFQPAAEAD
+266 HGPQQMGE
-281 AADQD
+281 
-286 VNLAANA
+286 
-293 KTADT
+293 
-298 SETAD
+298 EG
-303 AAPTAS
+303 
-309 STDRSESP
+309 
-317 VSAVENTTV
+317 
-326 GPVIRYAGTPLKY
+326 GPIIRYAGTPLKY

-345 HHKSVTIVEIGEK
+345 HHKSVTVVEIGEK

-405 ATLSDEIEVPDAARH
+405 ATLTDEIEIPDAARH

-444 RLELE
+444 RRELE

-465 KQNHKDMTEE
+465 KQNHKEMTEE
-475 QARYVEAQMEKI
+475 QARYVQAQMEKI
-487 WEAQN
+487 WEA

>member
-63 LFDEFLTELAALRL
+63 LFDEFLTQLAALRL

-107 PVYDGHVKCIRCL
+107 PVYDGHVKRITCR
-120 DSASATT
+120 DTASAVT
-127 LSVANAVDPNV
+127 LSAANAVDPNAGT
-138 DVRPVVSSPS
+138 RPVTSAPATLSA
-148 SYNAN
+148 AN
-153 AVDLNA
+153 AVDPNAGTYPVESA
-159 STRPAASAAAT
+159 STSAAAST
-170 ASVSGMPPVDVYL
+170 CPPVDVYL

-244 GGTDNV
+244 GGSDNV

-266 HGPQQVRFQPAAEAD
+266 HGPQQMGE
-281 AADQD
+281 
-286 VNLAANA
+286 
-293 KTADT
+293 
-298 SETAD
+298 EG
-303 AAPTAS
+303 
-309 STDRSESP
+309 
-317 VSAVENTTV
+317 
-326 GPVIRYAGTPLKY
+326 GPIIRYAGTPLKY

-345 HHKSVTIVEIGEK
+345 HHKSVTVVEIGEK

-405 ATLSDEIEVPDAARH
+405 ATLTDEIEVPDAARH

-456 LDLFSELFE
+456 LDMFSELFE
-465 KQNHKDMTEE
+465 KQNHKEMTEE
-475 QARYVEAQMEKI
+475 QARYVQAQMEKI
-487 WEAQN
+487 WEA

>member
-63 LFDEFLTELAALRL
+63 LFDEFLTQLAALRL
-77 RVFIIAGNHDSPER
+77 RVFVIAGNHDSPER

-107 PVYDGHVKCIRCL
+107 PVYDGHVKRITCP
-120 DSASATT
+120 DSAASVT
-127 LSVANAVDPNV
+127 LSVANAVD
-138 DVRPVVSSPS
+138 
-148 SYNAN
+148 
-153 AVDLNA
+153 LNA
-159 STRPAASAAAT
+159 GTRPAASSSTSAAAST
-170 ASVSGMPPVDVYL
+170 CPPVDVYL

-202 SYTDAMR
+202 SYTDAIR

-244 GGTDNV
+244 GGSDNV
-250 DASVFAPF
+250 AASVFAPF

-266 HGPQQVRFQPAAEAD
+266 HGPQQMGE
-281 AADQD
+281 
-286 VNLAANA
+286 
-293 KTADT
+293 
-298 SETAD
+298 EG
-303 AAPTAS
+303 
-309 STDRSESP
+309 
-317 VSAVENTTV
+317 
-326 GPVIRYAGTPLKY
+326 GPLIRYAGTPLKY

-345 HHKSVTIVEIGEK
+345 HHKSVTVVEIGEK
-358 KADGVVDVCIG
+358 KADGVMDVCIG

-405 ATLSDEIEVPDAARH
+405 ATLTDEIEVPDAARH

-432 YDNARTRGQGSE
+432 YDNARTRGQGSD
-444 RLELE
+444 RLELK

-465 KQNHKDMTEE
+465 KQNHMEMTEE
-475 QARYVEAQMEKI
+475 QARYIEAQMEKI
-487 WEAQN
+487 WEA

>member
-63 LFDEFLTELAALRL
+63 LFDEFLTQLAALKL

-107 PVYDGHVKCIRCL
+107 PVYDGHVKCITCP
-120 DSASATT
+120 DSAASVM
-127 LSVANAVDPNV
+127 LSVANAVDPH
-138 DVRPVVSSPS
+138 
-148 SYNAN
+148 AG
-153 AVDLNA
+153 
-159 STRPAASAAAT
+159 TRPAASVAAT
-170 ASVSGMPPVDVYL
+170 ASASGMSPVDVYL

-196 PEETIE
+196 PEEPIE

-266 HGPQQVRFQPAAEAD
+266 HGPQQVCFQPAPEED

-286 VNLAANA
+286 ANL
-293 KTADT
+293 
-298 SETAD
+298 
-303 AAPTAS
+303 TAS
-309 STDRSESP
+309 SADRSESP
-317 VSAVENTTV
+317 ASAVENTTV

-345 HHKSVTIVEIGEK
+345 HHKSVTVVEIGEK

-369 TRELRPLHDMREIR
+369 TRELKPLHDMREIR

-392 ANYEGTATDDYIH
+392 TNYEGTATDDYIH
-405 ATLSDEIEVPDAARH
+405 ATLTDEIEVPDAARH

-475 QARYVEAQMEKI
+475 QARYVQAQMEKI

>member
-63 LFDEFLTELAALRL
+63 LFDEFLTQLAALRL

-107 PVYDGHVKCIRCL
+107 PVYDGHVKCITCPDITSPAML
-120 DSASATT
+120 SA
-127 LSVANAVDPNV
+127 ANAVDPNAGT
-138 DVRPVVSSPS
+138 RPVTSASVALSA
-148 SYNAN
+148 AN

-159 STRPAASAAAT
+159 GTHSVESASTSAAAST
-170 ASVSGMPPVDVYL
+170 CPPVDVYL

-202 SYTDAMR
+202 SYTDAIR

-244 GGTDNV
+244 GGSDNV

-266 HGPQQVRFQPAAEAD
+266 HGPQQMGE
-281 AADQD
+281 
-286 VNLAANA
+286 
-293 KTADT
+293 
-298 SETAD
+298 EG
-303 AAPTAS
+303 
-309 STDRSESP
+309 
-317 VSAVENTTV
+317 
-326 GPVIRYAGTPLKY
+326 GPIIRYAGTPLKY

-345 HHKSVTIVEIGEK
+345 HHKSVTVVEIGEK

-405 ATLSDEIEVPDAARH
+405 ATLTDEIEVPDAARH

-465 KQNHKDMTEE
+465 KQNHKEMTEE
-475 QARYVEAQMEKI
+475 QARYVQAQMEKI